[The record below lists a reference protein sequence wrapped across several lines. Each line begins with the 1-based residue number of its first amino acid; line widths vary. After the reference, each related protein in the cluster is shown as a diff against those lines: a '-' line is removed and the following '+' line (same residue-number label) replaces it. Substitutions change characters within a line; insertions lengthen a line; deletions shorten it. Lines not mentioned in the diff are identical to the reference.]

1 MRVAKLRKLGRPIVP
16 RDLRNPDRKSGY
28 DYVGHAGA
36 PGPRGGG
43 GGARWSAR
51 QGAKVAG
58 SGPKDWTGPRRKDPR
73 DAAQDFCD
81 HFNGNP
87 TASTHS
93 LVTAGHEYE
102 VDVTDKD
109 PEYQAALGVMRDR
122 KAQRAGRQGYVYL
135 IVEDRPGGALEFG
148 KIGYSTNPRKRVAE
162 LQTGNPRT
170 LRLLYMKPGTEAEER
185 RIHQKYIKQNVL
197 QEWFRL
203 TRELI
208 FEWGVQHAV
217 RPERKAA

>member
-1 MRVAKLRKLGRPIVP
+1 MRAAKLRKLGRAITP
-16 RDLRNPDRKSGY
+16 RDLRNPKRESGY
-28 DYVGHAGA
+28 DYVGYSAQTSTCGHYKGQM
-36 PGPRGGG
+36 RGDSSEEGYW
-43 GGARWSAR
+43 R
-51 QGAKVAG
+51 
-58 SGPKDWTGPRRKDPR
+58 GPRRKTPDE
-73 DAAQDFCD
+73 AAQDFCD
-81 HFNGNP
+81 WFNGNP
-87 TASTHS
+87 TASNHA
-93 LVTAGHEYE
+93 LVTAGHEYTIDE
-102 VDVTDKD
+102 TDKD

-148 KIGYSTNPRKRVAE
+148 KIGYSTNPQKRVAE

-185 RIHQKYIKQNVL
+185 RIHQKHIKQNVL

-203 TRELI
+203 TREI
-208 FEWGVQHAV
+208 MFEWGVQHAV